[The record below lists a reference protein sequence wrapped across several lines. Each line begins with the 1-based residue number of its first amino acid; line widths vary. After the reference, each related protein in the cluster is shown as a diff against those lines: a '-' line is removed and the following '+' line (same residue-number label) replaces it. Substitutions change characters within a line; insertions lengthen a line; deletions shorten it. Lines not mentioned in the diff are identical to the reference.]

1 MTKAKN
7 SKGKSGT
14 ASAAKKNGSFAVAIL
29 AAGKGTRLKSRY
41 PKVLHHV
48 GGKSL
53 LAHVVAAATR
63 ICPARDVYAI
73 VGHDAERVKEAM
85 AGSGIGFILQKE
97 QRGTG
102 HALMVGEDVLSQYDH
117 VLVLSGDAPL
127 ISVSTVEQLR
137 DFHLEQ
143 GAAMTLLS
151 AVMQRPY
158 GYGRIIFRD
167 GSREVDAIVEEK
179 SLNPSQRA
187 LQEVN
192 AGFYAFASKSLFT
205 HIRQL
210 GTDNKH
216 HEYYLTDMAAILANA
231 REKVVALQAADA
243 HEVLGCN
250 TRQELAEVDAELR
263 MKKCQQLMDEGV
275 TIYRPETCVID
286 CDVTAGPDTVIEP
299 FVQLLGAT
307 QVGAECRVRSYS
319 VIINCELGD
328 GVLIR
333 NGCVMDESRIGARA
347 VLGPY
352 THLRPGCHIAE
363 GAHMGNFVEGKKL
376 KLGKG
381 SKAQHLSYLG
391 DAEVGEGV
399 NVGAGTITC
408 NYDGFGKYP
417 TVISD
422 GAFIGSDATLVAPV
436 KVGKGAYIGAASCIT
451 EDVPEDALAIG
462 RGRQVNKE
470 GWAREKREKAGVR
483 SQESGVSK
491 S

>member
-1 MTKAKN
+1 MAKSNN
-7 SKGKSGT
+7 SKAEMRSN
-14 ASAAKKNGSFAVAIL
+14 SAARNGRFAIAIL

-63 ICPARDVYAI
+63 LCPAQDVYAI
-73 VGHDAERVKEAM
+73 IGHDAERVKEAM

-102 HALMVGEDVLSQYDH
+102 HALMVGEEALSPYEH
-117 VLVLSGDAPL
+117 VMVLSGDAPL
-127 ISVSTVEQLR
+127 ISAQTIQKLR
-137 DFHLEQ
+137 DQHLQQ
-143 GAAMTLLS
+143 GAAMTLLT
-151 AVMQRPY
+151 AVMEKPY
-158 GYGRIIFRD
+158 GYGRIIFRNH
-167 GSREVDAIVEEK
+167 SREVEAIVEEK
-179 SLNPSQRA
+179 SLTASQRA

-192 AGFYAFASKSLFT
+192 AGFYCFAVKPLFQ

-216 HEYYLTDMAAILANA
+216 HEYYLTDMAAILAKA
-231 REKVVALQAADA
+231 GTKVVALQAPDA

-263 MKKCQQLMDEGV
+263 MKKCQQLMDSGV
-275 TIYRPETCVID
+275 TIYQPQTCVVD
-286 CDVTAGPDTVIEP
+286 SDVTVGPDTVIEP
-299 FVQLLGAT
+299 FVHLLGAT
-307 QVGAECRVRSYS
+307 RIGAECRIRSYS

-333 NGCVMDESRIGARA
+333 NGCVMDDSRIGAQA

-352 THLRPGCHIAE
+352 THLRPGCQIAE

-417 TVISD
+417 TVIGD
-422 GAFIGSDATLVAPV
+422 RAFIGSDATLVAPV

-451 EDVPEDALAIG
+451 EDIPDDALAIG

-470 GWAREKREKAGVR
+470 GWARRKREERAATGK
-483 SQESGVSK
+483 K

>member
-1 MTKAKN
+1 
-7 SKGKSGT
+7 
-14 ASAAKKNGSFAVAIL
+14 VAIL

-53 LAHVVAAATR
+53 LAHVVATATR
-63 ICPARDVYAI
+63 ICPAQDVYAI
-73 VGHDAERVKEAM
+73 VGHDADRVKDAM
-85 AGSGIGFILQKE
+85 AASGIGFIPQEE

-102 HALMVGEDVLSQYDH
+102 HAIMVGEEVLSNYEH

-127 ISVSTVEQLR
+127 ISQQTIENLR
-137 DFHLEQ
+137 DYHLEQ

-151 AVMQRPY
+151 AVLERPY
-158 GYGRIIFRD
+158 GYGRIIFR
-167 GSREVDAIVEEK
+167 GKGREVEAIVEEK
-179 SLNPSQRA
+179 SLSESQRA
-187 LQEVN
+187 LKEIN
-192 AGFYAFASKSLFT
+192 AGFYAFATMPLFQ
-205 HIRQL
+205 HIREL

-216 HEYYLTDMAAILANA
+216 HEYYLTDMAAILARA
-231 REKVVALQAADA
+231 GEKVVALQAGES

-250 TRQELAEVDAELR
+250 TRRELAEVDAELR
-263 MKKCQQLMDEGV
+263 IKKCLQLMDEGA
-275 TIYRPETCVID
+275 TIYLPQTCVID
-286 CDVTAGPDTVIEP
+286 CDVTVGPDTVIEP
-299 FVQLLGAT
+299 FVHLLGAT
-307 QVGAECRVRSYS
+307 RIGAECRIRSYS
-319 VIINCELGD
+319 VIINCEVGD

-333 NGCVMDESRIGARA
+333 NGCVMDEARIGARA

-352 THLRPGCHIAE
+352 THLRAGCQISE

-381 SKAQHLSYLG
+381 SKAQHLTYLG
-391 DAEVGEGV
+391 DAEVGAGV

-417 TVISD
+417 TVIGD

-436 KVGKGAYIGAASCIT
+436 KVGKGAYVGAASCIT

-470 GWAREKREKAGVR
+470 GWARQKREKSR
-483 SQESGVSK
+483 SGEPGVSK
-491 S
+491 TSGA

>member
-1 MTKAKN
+1 MAKSNNSKAEARSVSVPAKN
-7 SKGKSGT
+7 GR
-14 ASAAKKNGSFAVAIL
+14 FAVAIL

-63 ICPARDVYAI
+63 LCPAQDVYAI
-73 VGHDAERVKEAM
+73 IGHDAERVKEAM

-102 HALMVGEDVLSQYDH
+102 HALMVGEDALSQYDH
-117 VLVLSGDAPL
+117 LLVLYGDVPL
-127 ISVSTVEQLR
+127 ISPATLERLR
-137 DFHLEQ
+137 DYHLRQ
-143 GAAMTLLS
+143 GSVMTVLT
-151 AVMQRPY
+151 AVMEKPY
-158 GYGRIIFRD
+158 GYGRIIFRNK
-167 GSREVDAIVEEK
+167 GHEVEAIVEEK
-179 SLNPSQRA
+179 SLSPSQRE
-187 LQEVN
+187 LKEIN
-192 AGFYAFASKSLFT
+192 AGFYAFATKPLFE
-205 HIRQL
+205 HIRHL

-216 HEYYLTDMAAILANA
+216 HEYYLTDMAAILAKA
-231 REKVVALQAADA
+231 GKKVIAVQAPDA
-243 HEVLGCN
+243 HEVQGCN
-250 TRQELAEVDAELR
+250 TRQELAEVDGELR
-263 MKKCQQLMDEGV
+263 MKKCQQLMDSGV
-275 TIYRPETCVID
+275 TIYQPQTCVVD
-286 CDVTAGPDTVIEP
+286 SDVTIGPDTVIEP
-299 FVQLLGAT
+299 FVHLLGAT
-307 QVGAECRVRSYS
+307 HIGAECRIRSYS

-333 NGCVMDESRIGARA
+333 NGCVMDDSRIGAQA
-347 VLGPY
+347 ALGPY
-352 THLRPGCHIAE
+352 THLRPGCQIAE

-417 TVISD
+417 TVIGD
-422 GAFIGSDATLVAPV
+422 RAFIGSDATLVAPV

-451 EDVPEDALAIG
+451 EDIPDDALAIG

-470 GWAREKREKAGVR
+470 GWARQKREERASAKKA
-483 SQESGVSK
+483 
-491 S
+491 

>member
-1 MTKAKN
+1 MAKSHN
-7 SKGKSGT
+7 SKVEVRSKPAPSNTGR
-14 ASAAKKNGSFAVAIL
+14 FAVAIL

-63 ICPARDVYAI
+63 LCPAQDVYAI
-73 VGHDAERVKEAM
+73 IGHDAERVKEAM
-85 AGSGIGFILQKE
+85 AGSGIGFILQHE

-102 HALMVGEDVLSQYDH
+102 HALMVGESVLSQYDH
-117 VLVLSGDAPL
+117 LLVLYGDVPL
-127 ISVSTVEQLR
+127 ISPATLERLR
-137 DFHLEQ
+137 DSHVQQGSVMTVLTAILEK
-143 GAAMTLLS
+143 
-151 AVMQRPY
+151 PY
-158 GYGRIIFRD
+158 GYGRIIFRN
-167 GSREVDAIVEEK
+167 GGREVEAIVEEK
-179 SLNPSQRA
+179 SLSPSQRA
-187 LQEVN
+187 LQEIN
-192 AGFYAFASKSLFT
+192 AGFYCFAAKPLFQ

-216 HEYYLTDMAAILANA
+216 HEYYLTDMAAILAKA
-231 REKVVALQAADA
+231 GKKVMAVQADNP

-263 MKKCQQLMDEGV
+263 MEKCRQLMDSGV
-275 TIYRPETCVID
+275 TIYQPQTCVVD
-286 CDVTAGPDTVIEP
+286 ADVTVGPDTVIEP
-299 FVQLLGAT
+299 FVHLLGAT
-307 QVGAECRVRSYS
+307 RIGAECRIRSYS

-333 NGCVMDESRIGARA
+333 NGCVMDDSRIGAQA

-352 THLRPGCHIAE
+352 THLRPGCQIAE

-391 DAEVGEGV
+391 DAEVGEAV

-417 TVISD
+417 TVIGD
-422 GAFIGSDATLVAPV
+422 RAFIGSDATLVAPV

-451 EDVPEDALAIG
+451 EDIPDDALAIG

-470 GWAREKREKAGVR
+470 GWARRKREERTAVGR
-483 SQESGVSK
+483 K

>member
-1 MTKAKN
+1 
-7 SKGKSGT
+7 
-14 ASAAKKNGSFAVAIL
+14 VAIL

-63 ICPARDVYAI
+63 LCPAQDVYAI
-73 VGHDAERVKEAM
+73 IGHDAERVKEAM

-102 HALMVGEDVLSQYDH
+102 HALMMGEDVLSQYEH

-127 ISVSTVEQLR
+127 ISPATIEKLR
-137 DFHLEQ
+137 HDHLRQ

-151 AVMQRPY
+151 AVLERPY
-158 GYGRIIFRD
+158 GYGRVIFRQH
-167 GSREVDAIVEEK
+167 GGEVEAIVEEK
-179 SLNPSQRA
+179 SLSESQRA
-187 LQEVN
+187 LQEIN
-192 AGFYAFASKSLFT
+192 AGFYAFATKPLFQ
-205 HIRQL
+205 HIHEL

-216 HEYYLTDMAAILANA
+216 HEYYLTDMAAILARA
-231 REKVVALQAADA
+231 GERVAAVQAADP

-250 TRQELAEVDAELR
+250 TRRELAEVDAELR
-263 MKKCQQLMDEGV
+263 MKKCLQLMEEGV
-275 TIYRPETCVID
+275 TIYQPETCVID
-286 CDVTAGPDTVIEP
+286 GDVTVGADTVIEP

-307 QVGAECRVRSYS
+307 RVGAECRIRSYS
-319 VIINCELGD
+319 VIMNCELGD

-333 NGCVMDESRIGARA
+333 NGCVMDDSRIASRA

-391 DAEVGEGV
+391 DAEIGEGV

-417 TVISD
+417 TLIGD
-422 GAFIGSDATLVAPV
+422 GAFIGSDSTLVAPV
-436 KVGKGAYIGAASCIT
+436 KVGKGAYVGAASCIT
-451 EDVPEDALAIG
+451 EDIPEDALAIA

-470 GWAREKREKAGVR
+470 GWARQKREKAGVR
-483 SQESGVSK
+483 RNK
-491 S
+491 

>member
-1 MTKAKN
+1 MPKTRN
-7 SKGKSGT
+7 SQAQPGAGA
-14 ASAAKKNGSFAVAIL
+14 ASRGQGSFAVAIM

-63 ICPARDVYAI
+63 VCPAQDVYAI

-102 HALMVGEDVLSQYDH
+102 HAVMVGEDILSQYEH
-117 VLVLSGDAPL
+117 VLVLTGDAPL
-127 ISVSTVEQLR
+127 ISPLTIEKLR
-137 DFHLEQ
+137 DFHLQQ

-151 AVMQRPY
+151 AVLDRPY
-158 GYGRIIFRD
+158 GYGRIIFRGQGRD
-167 GSREVDAIVEEK
+167 VEAIVEEK
-179 SLNPSQRA
+179 SLSESQRG
-187 LQEVN
+187 LKEIN
-192 AGFYAFASKSLFT
+192 AGFYAFATKPLFE
-205 HIRQL
+205 HIHNL
-210 GTDNKH
+210 GTENKH
-216 HEYYLTDMAAILANA
+216 HEYYLTDMAGILTKAG
-231 REKVVALQAADA
+231 EKVVALQAAEP

-250 TRQELAEVDAELR
+250 TRRELAEVDAELR
-263 MKKCQQLMDEGV
+263 TKKCLQLMEEGA
-275 TIYRPETCVID
+275 TIYLPQTCVID
-286 CDVTAGPDTVIEP
+286 CDVTVGPDTVIEP
-299 FVQLLGAT
+299 FVHLLGAT
-307 QVGAECRVRSYS
+307 RIGSECRIRSFS
-319 VIINCELGD
+319 VIINCEVGD

-333 NGCVMDESRIGARA
+333 NGCVMDESRIGTRA
-347 VLGPY
+347 MLGPY
-352 THLRPGCHIAE
+352 THLRAGCDIAE

-391 DAEVGEGV
+391 DAEVGESV

-417 TVISD
+417 TMIGD

-436 KVGKGAYIGAASCIT
+436 KVGKGAYVGAASCIT
-451 EDVPEDALAIG
+451 EDVPQDALAIG

-470 GWAREKREKAGVR
+470 GWARQKREARAAGK
-483 SQESGVSK
+483 K